1 MLNKK
6 SLIKVIDLLKP
17 EVFYKK
23 KNKTLFKYIKIIYY
37 KYNKIDFTTLISELK
52 QSNKLEKIGGEI
64 YITYILNNYTN
75 FYKIKKNVKLLI
87 EKFLLRKLIK
97 ISVNIINKINRVG
110 VNPIIL
116 LNEIQENIDNLYINY
131 IDNNIKSINKLLP
144 KTIKKINKKVF
155 LPTGFTKLD
164 NIILGLHKSDLI
176 VIASRPGMGKT
187 SFALS
192 LLINYLKKNIPV
204 GLFSLE
210 MSYYQIMS
218 RFLIFETG
226 IPYERL
232 NNLDL
237 TKEEIKLF
245 KLKINEFNKYK
256 FFIDDSS
263 YLTITDFKNRCR
275 QLIYKYK
282 VKLIILDYLQLI
294 YVDNNKFRTREQEI
308 STISRNIKYIAKE
321 FQIPIIAISQLS
333 RAVEI
338 RGGYKRPFLS
348 DLRESGAI
356 EQDADIVLLLYRPEY
371 YGFKYWDGDR
381 SKPCKGE
388 AEIIISKH
396 RNGKLGNIKL
406 KFIKEKAIFENI

>member
-6 SLIKVIDLLKP
+6 SLIKVIDSLTP

-23 KNKTLFKYIKIIYY
+23 KNKILFRYIKIVYN
-37 KYNKIDFTTLISELK
+37 KYNRIDLLTLISELK
-52 QSNKLEKIGGEI
+52 KYNKLKIIGGEI
-64 YITYILNNYTN
+64 YITYLLNNYTN
-75 FYKIKKNVKLLI
+75 FYKIKNYVKLLI
-87 EKFLLRKLIK
+87 EKFILRRLIK
-97 ISVNIINKINRVG
+97 ISVDTINKINKIG
-110 VNPIIL
+110 INPIL
-116 LNEIQENIDNLYINY
+116 LINEIQDNIDNLNINY
-131 IDNNIKSINKLLP
+131 IDNKIKSIKKILP
-144 KTIKKINKKVF
+144 KTIKQINKKVF

-176 VIASRPGMGKT
+176 IVASRPGMGKT

-192 LLINYLKKNIPV
+192 LIINYLKQNIPV

-218 RFLIFETG
+218 RLLIFETG
-226 IPYERL
+226 IPYDRL

-237 TKEEIKLF
+237 TEEEINLF
-245 KLKINEFNKYK
+245 KIKINELNKYK
-256 FFIDDSS
+256 FFLDDSS
-263 YLTITDFKNRCR
+263 YLTITDLKNRCR

-338 RGGYKRPFLS
+338 RGGFKRPFLS

-371 YGFKYWDGDR
+371 YGFKYWDGDIT
-381 SKPCKGE
+381 KPCNGQ
-388 AEIIISKH
+388 AEIIVSKH
-396 RNGKLGNIKL
+396 RNGKLGNLRL
-406 KFIKEKAIFENI
+406 KFVQEKAIFENI

>member
-1 MLNKK
+1 
-6 SLIKVIDLLKP
+6 
-17 EVFYKK
+17 
-23 KNKTLFKYIKIIYY
+23 
-37 KYNKIDFTTLISELK
+37 
-52 QSNKLEKIGGEI
+52 
-64 YITYILNNYTN
+64 
-75 FYKIKKNVKLLI
+75 
-87 EKFLLRKLIK
+87 
-97 ISVNIINKINRVG
+97 
-110 VNPIIL
+110 
-116 LNEIQENIDNLYINY
+116 
-131 IDNNIKSINKLLP
+131 
-144 KTIKKINKKVF
+144 
-155 LPTGFTKLD
+155 
-164 NIILGLHKSDLI
+164 
-176 VIASRPGMGKT
+176 MGKT